1 MRFRW
6 LVVLLFTLTT
16 TVFAQTKTP
25 AQVQND
31 LDQCYK
37 NVVSNNNDVAIQYC
51 TTAINEA
58 NRLTTKGL
66 AAAYHNR
73 ALAYLGEKKYDSA
86 EADIQECLRIRP
98 NNALSLWLSG
108 EIDREM
114 GNYDKAIADY
124 QASIAAQPDKLSS
137 YGGLAA
143 AYEDKGQ
150 YDLGI
155 DAASKAISLD
165 PTYMYAY
172 GVRFDLYLD
181 KKDYDNAIQDELTAL
196 QHASGVDEQAPA
208 YHDLA
213 LAYYDKL
220 DYKDAEANIQES
232 LKLRPNYALSLW
244 LAGEID
250 RGMGNYDKAI
260 ADYKASL
267 AVDPN
272 KVSSY
277 GGLAAA
283 YEGKR
288 QYDLGIEAASKALSL
303 NPKYEWAYWIRG
315 QLYQNKLD
323 FADAIR
329 DEESAI
335 QLTPKDS
342 TLYLTQ
348 AGNYEYLGEW
358 DKVYADLD
366 KAMQIDP
373 TNGNVYGERAW
384 AEWMQGRGDA
394 NKAMADADKSLLLS
408 PTDYASLRL
417 KAMIELSRK
426 NYAAAGDDMA
436 EAVKGDPTYSY
447 GVLWLH
453 IIRSHAGTNDRDE
466 LMHNMANLDLTVWPG
481 PILNYYRGGITKA
494 QLLSKAEA
502 NDPAQTEVQKC
513 ESTFYVGEDELA
525 KGHRIE
531 AAAMFRHAE
540 NICPTPYIE
549 HSGARSELAMMANAA
564 PRPAVHAMHK
574 APRAR

>member
-6 LVVLLFTLTT
+6 LFALLFALTT

-31 LDQCYK
+31 LDQCSK
-37 NVVSNNNDVAIQYC
+37 NALSNYDVAIQYC

-58 NRLTTKGL
+58 SLLTTNGL
-66 AAAYHNR
+66 AAAYRNR
-73 ALAYLGEKKYDSA
+73 ALAYFGEQKYNPA

-98 NNALSLWLSG
+98 NNAHSLWLSG
-108 EIDREM
+108 EIDRTM

-124 QASIAAQPDKLSS
+124 NASIAAQPNQESS

-143 AYEDKGQ
+143 AYEDKGE

-155 DAASKAISLD
+155 EAASKAISLD
-165 PTYMYAY
+165 PTYMYGY

-181 KKDYDNAIQDELTAL
+181 KKDYDDAIQNENTAL
-196 QHASGVDEQAPA
+196 QHASGVDQLAPQ
-208 YHDLA
+208 YHNRA
-213 LAYYDKL
+213 LAYFDKHE
-220 DYKDAEANIQES
+220 YKRAEADIQEC
-232 LKLRPNYALSLW
+232 LKIRPNYALSLW
-244 LAGEID
+244 LSSEID

-267 AVDPN
+267 AIQPN

-283 YEGKR
+283 YEDKR
-288 QYDLGIEAASKALSL
+288 QYDLGIEAASKAISL
-303 NPKYEWAYWIRG
+303 DPKYEYGYSIRAA
-315 QLYQNKLD
+315 LYQDKLD

-329 DEESAI
+329 DEDSAI
-335 QLTPKDS
+335 QLAPKDFA
-342 TLYLTQ
+342 LYTSQ
-348 AGNYEYLGEW
+348 ATNYEYLGEW
-358 DKVYADLD
+358 DKAYADLA

-373 TNGNVYGERAW
+373 TNGAVYDDRAW
-384 AEWMQGRGDA
+384 AEWVQGRGEAD
-394 NKAMADADKSLLLS
+394 KAMADANKSLLLS

-447 GVLWLH
+447 GALWLH
-453 IIRSHAGTNDRDE
+453 IIRSHAETSDRDE

-481 PILNYYRGGITKA
+481 PVLNYYLGGITKA
-494 QLLSKAEA
+494 QLLSQVESK
-502 NDPAQTEVQKC
+502 DPAQTEVQKC
-513 ESTFYVGEDELA
+513 ESTFYIGEEELA

-531 AAAMFRHAE
+531 AAAMFRHAL
-540 NICPTPYIE
+540 NICPVPYIE
-549 HSGARSELAMMANAA
+549 HSGAREELAMMPKA
-564 PRPAVHAMHK
+564 AVH
-574 APRAR
+574 PPTRASRK